1 MGSDREVITAYDVAL
16 PEKQEQNLPGL
27 DKKIAPGLEYTR
39 LEEWDEEGNPRL
51 VEYQGTGKLKNKAII
66 VTGGDS
72 GIGRAAAIAFAR
84 EGAAGITITY
94 LPQEK
99 ADAEDAKKDIEASG
113 AKVVLVKVDLINEE
127 DCKRVVDEHVKAF
140 GRIDVLVNNAS
151 KQNLCAD
158 LAEIDL
164 KEVHNTFQTNILQ
177 MITITKYALPHMK
190 RGTSII
196 NTTSVTA
203 YKGSSSLIDYSS
215 TKGAIVT
222 FTRSLSIQLAPKGIR
237 VNAVAPGVVI
247 TALQAGSRSEDDM
260 EALGLGTP
268 IINRGAQPAEMAP
281 TYVYLASA
289 RDSNFMT
296 GAVLHINGGQHIGG
310 S

>member
-1 MGSDREVITAYDVAL
+1 MGSDQPITAYDVAV
-16 PEKQEQNLPGL
+16 PEKQKQNLPGL
-27 DKKIAPGLEYTR
+27 DRKIAPGLEYSR

-51 VEYQGTGKLKNKAII
+51 VEYQGAGKLKNKAII

-84 EGAAGITITY
+84 EGASGITITY
-94 LPQEK
+94 LPEEE
-99 ADAEDAKKDIEASG
+99 ADARDAKKDIEASG
-113 AKVVLVKVDLINEE
+113 AKVVTVKVDLINED

-140 GRIDVLVNNAS
+140 GRVDVLVNNAS
-151 KQNLCAD
+151 RQVINSDFAT
-158 LAEIDL
+158 IDL
-164 KEVHNTFQTNILQ
+164 QNVHNTFQANILQ
-177 MITITKYALPHMK
+177 MITTTKYALPHMK
-190 RGTSII
+190 RGSAVI

-203 YKGSSSLIDYSS
+203 YKGSASLIDYSS

-222 FTRSLSIQLAPKGIR
+222 FTRSLALQLAPKGIR

-247 TALQAGSRSEDDM
+247 TALQAGSRGEEDM
-260 EALGLGTP
+260 EGLGLGIP
-268 IINRGAQPAEMAP
+268 LLNRGAQPAEMAP

-296 GAVLHINGGQHIGG
+296 GAVLHINGGQHVGG